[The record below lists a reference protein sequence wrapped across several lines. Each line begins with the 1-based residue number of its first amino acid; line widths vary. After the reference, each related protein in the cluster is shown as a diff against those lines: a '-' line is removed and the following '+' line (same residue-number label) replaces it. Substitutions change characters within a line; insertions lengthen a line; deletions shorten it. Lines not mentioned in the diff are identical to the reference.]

1 MPLLNTPMAYG
12 GLTKAFHWATVA
24 IFAFQLLSALLMVRM
39 GEDGIAI
46 GLRRDD
52 WYNWHKT
59 LGLVA
64 LVVAVGRIWVRRAGT
79 LPDWAPTLTEGEKR
93 VVHRAEQLLYLTMF
107 LMPVSGFVFTMAAGY
122 GVHLAG
128 AVALPNPIG
137 RWEALGEAARIVHV
151 ATAILLGLALAAHL
165 AVVLRHA
172 LLLRDG
178 LLRRMLPWRR
188 AGRAS

>member
-1 MPLLNTPMAYG
+1 MPLLNTSLAYG

-24 IFAFQLLSALLMVRM
+24 IFAFQLLSVLLMVRM
-39 GEDGIAI
+39 EEYGMAI

-64 LVVAVGRIWVRRAGT
+64 LLVAVGRIWVRRAGT
-79 LPDWAPTLTEGEKR
+79 LPDWAPTLTESEKR
-93 VVHRAEQLLYLTMF
+93 VVHRAEQLLYLAMF
-107 LMPVSGFVFTMAAGY
+107 LMPVSGFVFTVAAGY
-122 GVHLAG
+122 GVEFAG

-137 RWEALGEAARIVHV
+137 RWEALGEVARIVHV

-165 AVVLRHA
+165 AVVLRHV
-172 LLLRDG
+172 LVLRDG
-178 LLRRMLPWRR
+178 LLRRMLP
-188 AGRAS
+188 GR

>member
-1 MPLLNTPMAYG
+1 MPLLSTPQAYG

-39 GEDGIAI
+39 EEDGVAI

-64 LVVAVGRIWVRRAGT
+64 LAVAVGRIWARRAGT
-79 LPDWAPTLTEGEKR
+79 LPDWAPTLTEAEKR
-93 VVHRAEQLLYLTMF
+93 VVHRAEQLLYLAMF
-107 LMPVSGFVFTMAAGY
+107 VMPVSGFVYTMAGGY
-122 GVHLAG
+122 GVELAG

-137 RWEALGEAARIVHV
+137 RWEALAEAARITHV
-151 ATAILLGLALAAHL
+151 ATAILLALALAAHL
-165 AVVLRHA
+165 AVVLRHV

-178 LLRRMLPWRR
+178 LLRRMLP
-188 AGRAS
+188 GG